1 MHLIIDL
8 LINTVAIIVTAYVL
22 PGVHVSDLIA
32 AVITAVVLAIVNT
45 FIRPVIVLITLPL
58 TILTLGL
65 FILIINSL
73 LILLVSALV
82 PGFKVDGFL
91 WALLFSI
98 VLWVV
103 NAILHSVESRLVT
116 A

>member
-8 LINTVAIIVTAYVL
+8 LINTVAIIVTASVL
-22 PGVHVSDLIA
+22 PGVRVSHLIA

-103 NAILHSVESRLVT
+103 NAILHSVESRLV
-116 A
+116 